1 MDNILLV
8 TITTIVIAVIIV
20 VTTLLII
27 KKIKSDKY
35 RKEVEKL
42 DIERNQIVG
51 IPILSEIS
59 KVRDLVK
66 TDNLKEKLN
75 EWDATFKLIKDERV
89 PKISDLLAEADFLI
103 NKREYKTALKRIA
116 NVEMEISE
124 LKNKS
129 NTLLD
134 EIKIITTSEE
144 RNRSVITKLKVMYRE
159 LQSKYER
166 TQKDYGE
173 IGTSIELQ
181 FENIDKRFSEFENA
195 MDHNDY
201 VLVEK
206 IVINIEDLINDMKVL
221 LEDIPTIV
229 LMSTILIPKKIEEIS
244 IYYSRMIRD
253 GYPLDYLNVEY
264 NIKEINNKINVI
276 MDNAKMLNTK
286 DAILELKTIVSYLD
300 DLFKDFDQEKE
311 CRNIFHENSK
321 VFKKR
326 IDKVN
331 KMIYNIYLSLDD
343 IKLTYDLKDEEI
355 SKFNLINEKLENL
368 NKDFKTLLE
377 HSKGKTF
384 AYSKLSDELSGL
396 SNKLTRLNDDLE
408 YQLHSI
414 SSMQDDEYRA
424 KEQLQSIEKLLKQ
437 TKLHLKDFKFPFIP
451 DSYFVEL
458 KEAGAA
464 IREIIRELD
473 KKPIVIKI
481 LNIRVDTARDLV
493 FKIYNKTISM
503 IKVADVAERIIVYG
517 NRYKSSYNDIAT
529 SLENAEKLFRKGL
542 YKESYLMSVSSL
554 EKVDPTIKNKFVL

>member
-1 MDNILLV
+1 MENILLV
-8 TITTIVIAVIIV
+8 TITTIIIAVIIV

-35 RKEVEKL
+35 KKEVERL

-75 EWDATFKLIKDERV
+75 EWDTTFKLIKDDRV

-103 NKREYKTALKRIA
+103 NKKEYKTALKKIA
-116 NVEMEISE
+116 NVEMEIEE
-124 LKNKS
+124 LKSKS
-129 NTLLD
+129 NNLLD

-144 RNRSVITKLKVMYRE
+144 RNRSLITKLKVMYRE
-159 LQSKYER
+159 LQSKFER
-166 TQKDYGE
+166 TRKDYDE
-173 IGTSIELQ
+173 IGDSIELQ

-206 IVINIEDLINDMKVL
+206 IVINIEDLINDMKVIL
-221 LEDIPTIV
+221 DDVPTIV
-229 LMSTILIPKKIEEIS
+229 LMATILIPKKIEDIS

-264 NIKEINNKINVI
+264 NIKEINNKVNVI

-286 DAILELKTIVSYLD
+286 DAILELKTITDYLD
-300 DLFKDFDQEKE
+300 ELFKDFDQEKE
-311 CRNIFHENSK
+311 CKNIFHENSK
-321 VFKKR
+321 IFKKR
-326 IDKVN
+326 LDKVN

-368 NKDFKTLLE
+368 NKDFKTLIE

-384 AYSKLSDELSGL
+384 AYSKLADELSGL

-437 TKLHLKDFKFPFIP
+437 TKMRLKDFKFPFIP

-493 FKIYNKTISM
+493 FKIYNKT
-503 IKVADVAERIIVYG
+503 
-517 NRYKSSYNDIAT
+517 N
-529 SLENAEKLFRKGL
+529 
-542 YKESYLMSVSSL
+542 
-554 EKVDPTIKNKFVL
+554 

>member
-264 NIKEINNKINVI
+264 NIKEINNKVNVI

-377 HSKGKTF
+377 YSKGKTF

>member
-1 MDNILLV
+1 MENILLV
-8 TITTIVIAVIIV
+8 TITTIIIAVIIV

-35 RKEVEKL
+35 KKEVERL

-75 EWDATFKLIKDERV
+75 EWDTTFKLIKDDRV

-103 NKREYKTALKRIA
+103 NKKEYKTALKKIA
-116 NVEMEISE
+116 NVEMEIEE
-124 LKNKS
+124 LKSKS
-129 NTLLD
+129 NNLLD

-144 RNRSVITKLKVMYRE
+144 RNRSLITKLKVMYRE
-159 LQSKYER
+159 LQSKFER
-166 TQKDYGE
+166 TRKDYDE
-173 IGTSIELQ
+173 IGDSIELQ

-206 IVINIEDLINDMKVL
+206 IVINIEDLINDMKVIL
-221 LEDIPTIV
+221 DDVPTIV
-229 LMSTILIPKKIEEIS
+229 LMATILIPKKIEDIS

-264 NIKEINNKINVI
+264 NIKEINNKVNVI

-286 DAILELKTIVSYLD
+286 DAILELKTITDYLD
-300 DLFKDFDQEKE
+300 ELFKDFDQEKE
-311 CRNIFHENSK
+311 CKNIFHENSK
-321 VFKKR
+321 IFKKR
-326 IDKVN
+326 LDKVN

-368 NKDFKTLLE
+368 NKDFKTLIE

-384 AYSKLSDELSGL
+384 AYSKLADELSGL

-437 TKLHLKDFKFPFIP
+437 TKMRLKDFKFPFIP

-493 FKIYNKTISM
+493 FKIYNKTNELIKNASM
-503 IKVADVAERIIVYG
+503 AEKIIVYG
-517 NRYKSSYNDIAT
+517 NHYRSSYSDVDV
-529 SLENAEKLFRKGL
+529 SLDKAENLFRKGL
-542 YKESYLMSVSSL
+542 YKESYNISL
-554 EKVDPTIKNKFVL
+554 EALGKIDESIKSKFTI